1 MTFIFADAFY
11 WIALLNPKDTWHET
25 VINYRLE
32 DKLITTDV
40 VLDELLNFFS
50 KRGSFMRQK
59 AIALYENIQLNPQ
72 IKVVITDAEIRRA
85 ATDIYKKRLDKGYS
99 ITDCISMVVM
109 KQRGITDVLTNDRH
123 FTQEGFN
130 ILFH

>member
-1 MTFIFADAFY
+1 MKSIFADAFY
-11 WIALLNPKDTWHET
+11 WIALLNPKDTWHQA
-25 VINYRLE
+25 VISYRPE
-32 DKLITTDV
+32 GKLITTDV
-40 VLDELLNFFS
+40 VLDEMLNFFS

-59 AIALYENIQLNPQ
+59 AITLYEKIQTNPQ
-72 IKVVITDAEIRRA
+72 IEIVIADSEIRKA
-85 ATDIYKKRLDKGYS
+85 ATDIYKQRLDKGYS

-109 KQRGITDVLTNDRH
+109 KQRAIVDVLTNDRH